1 MVSESQLVKRFSEL
15 STSQQSVETLSLF
28 LMHHRRQSQT
38 IVHVWAKELVSAA
51 PDRKIAFL
59 YVANDVIQHD
69 KRKGGEFAKDFL
81 PMLPSAVQH
90 IVSRLSDEN
99 IHKTVKRIIQIWNER
114 QVYEPDA
121 IKLLKTSFENGVDKT
136 ISDDEDDDDQTTTE
150 NGKRKRNDPSSSSG
164 NNTKRRRKLKRK
176 LSLREEIRRDLA
188 INPIPVPVVDELI
201 KMLQELEN
209 SPSSDADVREK
220 IAALP
225 IEVSDSNLLKN
236 LRDKQEATDL
246 CKLVQMAHGLLDE
259 YNLRLES
266 ELRSRRYSAKILQGY
281 IQAQDR
287 QIEYEEKL
295 LEEHKNKLT
304 KLKTIGEEI
313 EKHRKNMPQDV
324 INIDMVPLPSAGD
337 LFAR

>member
-1 MVSESQLVKRFSEL
+1 MVSESQLVKRFAEL

-28 LMHHRRQSQT
+28 FMHHRRQSQT
-38 IVHVWAKELVSAA
+38 IVHVWAKELVSAS
-51 PDRKIAFL
+51 PDKKIAFL

-69 KRKGGEFAKDFL
+69 KRKGGEFVKDFL
-81 PMLPSAVQH
+81 PILPSAIQH
-90 IVSRLSDEN
+90 IVSQLNDEN
-99 IHKTVKRIIQIWNER
+99 IHKTVRRIINIWGER
-114 QVYEPDA
+114 QIYQPDA
-121 IKLLKTSFENGVDKT
+121 IKLLKTSFESGIDKK
-136 ISDDEDDDDQTTTE
+136 ISDDEDDEEQTNG
-150 NGKRKRNDPSSSSG
+150 NGKRKLNDPSSSGS
-164 NNTKRRRKLKRK
+164 NSKRRRKAKRK

-188 INPIPVPVVDELI
+188 INPIPVPVVDELV

-246 CKLVQMAHGLLDE
+246 YKLVQMAHGLLDE

-266 ELRSRRYSAKILQGY
+266 ELRSRRHTAKILQGY
-281 IQAQDR
+281 IQAQER
-287 QIEYEEKL
+287 QIEYEEKN
-295 LEEHKNKLT
+295 LEEHKSKLV
-304 KLKTIGEEI
+304 KLQTIGEEI

-324 INIDMVPLPSAGD
+324 NNIDMAPLPSAGD